1 MGNISRPLRPKSCK
15 VELKKVAEKLARAL
29 SPFEDFFEFLPFLFT
44 MSRKYKDSF
53 VVINEKGLHTRP
65 STELVK
71 CATAF
76 KAQVTLIYQ
85 DYIVS
90 AKSLLGIL
98 MLAASRG
105 AKIQVVAEGED
116 AESAVKAILA
126 LARSKFNIKY

>member
-1 MGNISRPLRPKSCK
+1 MS
-15 VELKKVAEKLARAL
+15 KK
-29 SPFEDFFEFLPFLFT
+29 F
-44 MSRKYKDSF
+44 KDSF

-76 KAQVTLIYQ
+76 KSQVMLIYQ
-85 DYIVS
+85 EYTVN

-116 AESAVKAILA
+116 AELAVQSILN